1 MGDILYNFLI
11 FGIYI
16 EYHPFFI
23 QKFLQGPYWC
33 NKK

>member
-11 FGIYI
+11 FWIYI